1 MDGSGDLGNLV
12 AAFFEGREDI
22 IANPYPLYTR
32 LRAAAPVFK
41 HQHMYLVLR
50 HDDVAALIRDE
61 RLGSRDHNRVPS
73 ALALVDDPADRAVVQ
88 EWGDFLITFLAGT
101 DEPDHMRRRM
111 FQQHGFLPKQLDDVK
126 QYTQDTMDG
135 LLGRAA
141 AKGSFDFFEEVA
153 HVLPSQV
160 IAHMLGVP
168 EQDMDRVRD
177 WTGAAGYVMGLG
189 YQRVPEVREQLD
201 AYRQYV
207 VDHIERR
214 RGGPHRDDLLGILLA
229 AEEQGDKLTPAELTV
244 TFFNLIF
251 SGHESTA
258 TAIVAGMHA
267 LLRHPEQWR
276 LLCAD
281 PDLAYQA
288 TEEVLRYVSPVQSIT
303 RYARV
308 DVDLDGGRI
317 PAGSTV
323 KLMLGSANHDEKHFP
338 DPDRLDITRE
348 DTKSLVFGRGPHF
361 CMGNALARLE
371 AATALGTV
379 ARRFPEIE
387 LRGDRVRWRE
397 NPLMHRPRELWV
409 SVPGVPA
416 VAGALR

>member
-323 KLMLGSANHDEKHFP
+323 QLMLGSANHDEKHFP

>member
-1 MDGSGDLGNLV
+1 MDASADLAGLV
-12 AAFFEGREDI
+12 AAFFEGREDV
-22 IANPYPLYTR
+22 IANPYPLYAR
-32 LRAAAPVFK
+32 LRAEAPVFK
-41 HQHMYLVLR
+41 HQHLYLVLR
-50 HDDVAALIRDE
+50 HDDVATLIRDE
-61 RLGSRDHNRVPS
+61 RLGSRDHNRVPT
-73 ALALVDDPADRAVVQ
+73 ALALVVDPADREVVR

-111 FQQHGFLPKQLDDVK
+111 FQQHGFLPKQLNDVK
-126 QYTQDTMDG
+126 QYTQDTTDG
-135 LLGRAA
+135 LLDRAA
-141 AKGSFDFFEEVA
+141 AKGAFDFFEDVA

-168 EQDMDRVRD
+168 DEDMGRVRD

-207 VDHIERR
+207 IRHIERR
-214 RGGPHRDDLLGILLA
+214 RGEPHRDDLLGILLA
-229 AEEQGDKLTPAELTV
+229 AEEAGDKLSPAELTV

-267 LLRHPEQWR
+267 LLRHPDQWR

-281 PDLAYQA
+281 PGLAYQA
-288 TEEVLRYVSPVQSIT
+288 TEELLRFVSPVQSIS

-308 DVDLDGGRI
+308 DIDLDGGTI
-317 PAGSTV
+317 PAGSSV
-323 KLMLGSANHDEKHFP
+323 KLMLGSANHDEAHFP
-338 DPDRLDITRE
+338 DPERLDILRD

-371 AATALGTV
+371 TATAIGTV
-379 ARRFPEIE
+379 ARRFPEIQ
-387 LRGDRVRWRE
+387 LRGERVRWRE
-397 NPLMHRPRELWV
+397 NPLMHRPEELWV
-409 SVPGVPA
+409 SVPMVTVPA
-416 VAGALR
+416 